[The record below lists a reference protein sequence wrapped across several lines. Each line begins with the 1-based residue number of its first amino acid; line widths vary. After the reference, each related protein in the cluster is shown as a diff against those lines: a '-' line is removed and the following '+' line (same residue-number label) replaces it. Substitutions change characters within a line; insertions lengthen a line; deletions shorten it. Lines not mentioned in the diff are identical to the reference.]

1 MQWQDIK
8 TKYPNQ
14 FILLGNLVEKRLSES
29 TTQIIAGDVLQVS
42 DDPKVIREAYRH
54 HKQAGQD
61 VLFTIPSTPT
71 ELIVENVP
79 MKGML
84 R

>member
-8 TKYPNQ
+8 TKYPTQ
-14 FILLGNLVEKRLSES
+14 FILLGNLIEKRLSES
-29 TTQIIAGDVLQVS
+29 KSQIIAGDILQVS
-42 DDPKVIREAYRH
+42 DDPRVIREAYRLR
-54 HKQAGQD
+54 KSAGQN
-61 VLFTIPSTPT
+61 VLFTIPSTPA
-71 ELIVENVP
+71 ELIVENIP